1 MESYGKNEK
10 PYRGCILSI
19 FLYNFVPI
27 FLYIFLKELF
37 VRYQIVPEIHNTY
50 AAMMFGFGVGSLVNL
65 STVLAGALT
74 DSFNHTKIRI
84 KNFFENVGVL
94 PFKYTMKAYFDD
106 LKTYGVVFWVL
117 LFFILLYIGLAIYG
131 FVMYFSIYTG
141 VL

>member
-1 MESYGKNEK
+1 MVKLKNLIEVL
-10 PYRGCILSI
+10 Y
-19 FLYNFVPI
+19 FLFFFI
-27 FLYIFLKELF
+27 TSCLFLYIFLKELF
-37 VRYQIVPEIHNTY
+37 VNYQIVPEIHNTY

-94 PFKYTMKAYFDD
+94 PFKYTMKAYFDV
-106 LKTYGVVFWVL
+106 LKHMV
-117 LFFILLYIGLAIYG
+117 LFFILFYIGLAIYS
-131 FVMYFSIYTG
+131 FVMYFTIYTG